1 MDAFVS
7 CAERVK
13 ESNGSDEMNSEE
25 KIEKVNC
32 KLCGEEIDNPFDT
45 AIKAVNYLRMPVF
58 HFTRKH
64 VKELREYLKT
74 KTLAD
79 LLDTHEDSLYPIYLE
94 FYADGDLLTATIEV
108 HDLLSQ
114 FIVSNVS
121 ASSTLEALK

>member
-1 MDAFVS
+1 MN
-7 CAERVK
+7 
-13 ESNGSDEMNSEE
+13 NGR
-25 KIEKVNC
+25 KIEKKVNC

-58 HFTRKH
+58 HFTTKH

-108 HDLLSQ
+108 HDLLYQ
-114 FIVSNVS
+114 FVALNVS
-121 ASSTLEALK
+121 TNSTLEELK

>member
-1 MDAFVS
+1 
-7 CAERVK
+7 
-13 ESNGSDEMNSEE
+13 MNNEE
-25 KIEKVNC
+25 KIENKVNC
-32 KLCGEEIDNPFDT
+32 KICGEEIDNPFDT

-108 HDLLSQ
+108 HDLLTQ
-114 FIVSNVS
+114 FI
-121 ASSTLEALK
+121 ALNTSLSIQFRGQQNEH